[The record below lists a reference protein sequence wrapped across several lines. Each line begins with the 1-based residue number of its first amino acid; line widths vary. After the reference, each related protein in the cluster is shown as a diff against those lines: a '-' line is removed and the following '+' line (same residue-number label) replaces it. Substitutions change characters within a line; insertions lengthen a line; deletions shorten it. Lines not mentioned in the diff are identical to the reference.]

1 MKTRYMF
8 LAIAITSMGL
18 AACMDKDWEAPQ
30 FDEPLYGNNS
40 IMKEEGDKVITI
52 GELKEKYSSL
62 ISASTDGVKEI
73 TDDWQLQV
81 VVNGNDE
88 GGNLYKQISVQDP
101 TGAIIVGINGS
112 NLYPYMPVGQQLLIN
127 LKGLHIGGYRKQA
140 QIGALYKGSSIGRMD
155 TDVWEQ
161 HVRLLK
167 KGEIEAKVDTV
178 DFDENADKFILSGR
192 IVKLSGVT
200 ISGEGTQVLAPEDGS
215 VTLSSNCAN
224 RLINGKSS
232 LVLRTSSYSKFANRA
247 IPAIPAIPPI
257 PKKVDLYG
265 VCTRYNNTWQILM
278 RTESDLQ
285 EIQ

>member
-62 ISASTDGVKEI
+62 INDSTDGVKEI

-140 QIGALYKGSSIGRMD
+140 QIGALYNGSIGRMD

-178 DFDENADKFILSGR
+178 DFDENADKYILSGR

-215 VTLSSNCAN
+215 VALSSNCAN

-247 IPAIPAIPPI
+247 IPKGKAD
-257 PKKVDLYG
+257 VYG

>member
-62 ISASTDGVKEI
+62 INASTDGVKEI

-167 KGEIEAKVDTV
+167 EGEIEAKVDTV

-200 ISGEGTQVLAPEDGS
+200 ISGEGTQVLAPDDGS
-215 VTLSSNCAN
+215 VALSSNCAN

-247 IPAIPAIPPI
+247 V
-257 PKKVDLYG
+257 PKGKADVYG

>member
-18 AACMDKDWEAPQ
+18 TACMDKDWEAPQ

-62 ISASTDGVKEI
+62 INASSDGVKEI

-140 QIGALYKGSSIGRMD
+140 QIGALYNGSIGRMD

-178 DFDENADKFILSGR
+178 DFDENADKYILSGR

-247 IPAIPAIPPI
+247 IPKGKAD
-257 PKKVDLYG
+257 VYG

>member
-62 ISASTDGVKEI
+62 INASTDGVKEI

-101 TGAIIVGINGS
+101 TGAIIVGINAS

-140 QIGALYKGSSIGRMD
+140 QIGALYNGSIGRMD

-178 DFDENADKFILSGR
+178 DFDENADKYILSGR

-247 IPAIPAIPPI
+247 IP
-257 PKKVDLYG
+257 KGKVDLYG

>member
-62 ISASTDGVKEI
+62 INASTDGVKEI

-101 TGAIIVGINGS
+101 TGAIIVGINAS

-140 QIGALYKGSSIGRMD
+140 QIGALYNGSIGRMD

-167 KGEIEAKVDTV
+167 EGEIEAKVDTV
-178 DFDENADKFILSGR
+178 DFDENADKYILSGR

-247 IPAIPAIPPI
+247 IPKGKAD
-257 PKKVDLYG
+257 VYG

>member
-62 ISASTDGVKEI
+62 INASSDGVKEI

-140 QIGALYKGSSIGRMD
+140 QIGALYNGSIGRMD

-167 KGEIEAKVDTV
+167 EGEIEAKVDTV

-224 RLINGKSS
+224 RLINNKSS

-247 IPAIPAIPPI
+247 IPKGKAD
-257 PKKVDLYG
+257 VYG

>member
-62 ISASTDGVKEI
+62 INASTDGVKEI

-167 KGEIEAKVDTV
+167 EGEIEAKVDTV
-178 DFDENADKFILSGR
+178 DFDENADKYILSGR

-224 RLINGKSS
+224 RLINNKSS

-247 IPAIPAIPPI
+247 IPKGKAD
-257 PKKVDLYG
+257 VYG

>member
-62 ISASTDGVKEI
+62 INASSDGVKEI

-101 TGAIIVGINGS
+101 TGAIIVGINAS

-167 KGEIEAKVDTV
+167 EGEIEAKVDTV
-178 DFDENADKFILSGR
+178 DFDENADKYILSGR

-224 RLINGKSS
+224 RLINNKSS

-247 IPAIPAIPPI
+247 IPKGKAD
-257 PKKVDLYG
+257 VYG

>member
-18 AACMDKDWEAPQ
+18 TACMDKDWEAPQ

-62 ISASTDGVKEI
+62 INASTDGVKEI

-101 TGAIIVGINGS
+101 TGAIIVGINAS

-140 QIGALYKGSSIGRMD
+140 QIGALYNGSIGRMD

-167 KGEIEAKVDTV
+167 EGEIEAKVDTV
-178 DFDENADKFILSGR
+178 DFDENADKYILSGR

-215 VTLSSNCAN
+215 VALSSNCAN

-247 IPAIPAIPPI
+247 IPKGKAD
-257 PKKVDLYG
+257 VYG

>member
-62 ISASTDGVKEI
+62 INASSDGVKEI
-73 TDDWQLQV
+73 TDDLQLQV

-140 QIGALYKGSSIGRMD
+140 QIGALYNGSIGRMD

-167 KGEIEAKVDTV
+167 EGEIEAKVDTV
-178 DFDENADKFILSGR
+178 DFDENADKYILSGR

-200 ISGEGTQVLAPEDGS
+200 ISGEGTQVLAPEDCS

-247 IPAIPAIPPI
+247 IPKGKAD
-257 PKKVDLYG
+257 VYG

>member
-62 ISASTDGVKEI
+62 INASTDGVKEI

-88 GGNLYKQISVQDP
+88 GGNLYKQISVQDS

-140 QIGALYKGSSIGRMD
+140 QIGALYKDSSIGRIGRIGRMD

-167 KGEIEAKVDTV
+167 EGEIEAKVDTV
-178 DFDENADKFILSGR
+178 DFDENADKYILSGR

-224 RLINGKSS
+224 RLINGNPS

-247 IPAIPAIPPI
+247 IPKGKAD
-257 PKKVDLYG
+257 VYG

>member
-62 ISASTDGVKEI
+62 INASSDGVKEI

-140 QIGALYKGSSIGRMD
+140 QIGALYNGRSIGRMD

-167 KGEIEAKVDTV
+167 EGEIEAKVDTV

-215 VTLSSNCAN
+215 VALSSNCAN

-247 IPAIPAIPPI
+247 IPKGKAD
-257 PKKVDLYG
+257 VYG

>member
-62 ISASTDGVKEI
+62 INASSDGVKEI

-101 TGAIIVGINGS
+101 TGAIIVGINAS

-140 QIGALYKGSSIGRMD
+140 QIGALYNGSIGRMD

-167 KGEIEAKVDTV
+167 EGEIEAKVDTV

-247 IPAIPAIPPI
+247 IPKGKAD
-257 PKKVDLYG
+257 VYG

>member
-18 AACMDKDWEAPQ
+18 TACMDKDWEAPQ

-62 ISASTDGVKEI
+62 INASTDGVKEI

-140 QIGALYKGSSIGRMD
+140 QIGALYNGSIGRMD

-167 KGEIEAKVDTV
+167 EGEIEAKVDTV
-178 DFDENADKFILSGR
+178 DFDENADKYILSGR

-215 VTLSSNCAN
+215 VALSSNCAN

-247 IPAIPAIPPI
+247 IPKGKAD
-257 PKKVDLYG
+257 VYG

>member
-18 AACMDKDWEAPQ
+18 VACMDKDWEAPQ

-62 ISASTDGVKEI
+62 INASTDGVKEI

-140 QIGALYKGSSIGRMD
+140 QIGALYNGSIGRMD

-161 HVRLLK
+161 HVRLFK
-167 KGEIEAKVDTV
+167 EGEIEAKVDTV

-247 IPAIPAIPPI
+247 IPKGKAD
-257 PKKVDLYG
+257 VYG

>member
-62 ISASTDGVKEI
+62 INASTDGVKEI

-140 QIGALYKGSSIGRMD
+140 QIGALYNGSIGRMD

-167 KGEIEAKVDTV
+167 EGEIEAKVDTV
-178 DFDENADKFILSGR
+178 DFDENADKYILSGR

-224 RLINGKSS
+224 RLINNKSS

-247 IPAIPAIPPI
+247 IPKGKAD
-257 PKKVDLYG
+257 VYG

>member
-62 ISASTDGVKEI
+62 INASSDGVKEI

-140 QIGALYKGSSIGRMD
+140 QIGSLYNGSIGRMD

-167 KGEIEAKVDTV
+167 EGEIEAKVDTV

-247 IPAIPAIPPI
+247 IPKGKAD
-257 PKKVDLYG
+257 VYG

>member
-18 AACMDKDWEAPQ
+18 TACMDKDWEAPQ

-62 ISASTDGVKEI
+62 INASTDGVKEI

-140 QIGALYKGSSIGRMD
+140 QIGALYNGSIGRMD

-167 KGEIEAKVDTV
+167 EGEIEAKVDTV

-215 VTLSSNCAN
+215 VALSSNCAN

-247 IPAIPAIPPI
+247 IPKGKAD
-257 PKKVDLYG
+257 VYG

>member
-62 ISASTDGVKEI
+62 INASTDGVKEI

-140 QIGALYKGSSIGRMD
+140 QIGALYNGSIGRMD

-247 IPAIPAIPPI
+247 IPKGKAD
-257 PKKVDLYG
+257 VYG

>member
-62 ISASTDGVKEI
+62 INASTDGVKEI

-140 QIGALYKGSSIGRMD
+140 QIGALYNNGSSIGRMD

-167 KGEIEAKVDTV
+167 EGEIEAKVDTV
-178 DFDENADKFILSGR
+178 DFDENADKYILSGR

-247 IPAIPAIPPI
+247 IPKGKAD
-257 PKKVDLYG
+257 VYG

>member
-62 ISASTDGVKEI
+62 INASSDGVKEI

-101 TGAIIVGINGS
+101 TGAIIVGINAS

-167 KGEIEAKVDTV
+167 EGEIEAKVDTV
-178 DFDENADKFILSGR
+178 DFDENADKYILSGR

-247 IPAIPAIPPI
+247 IPKGKAD
-257 PKKVDLYG
+257 VYG

>member
-62 ISASTDGVKEI
+62 INASSDGVKEI

-178 DFDENADKFILSGR
+178 DFDENADKYILSGR

-247 IPAIPAIPPI
+247 IPKGKAD
-257 PKKVDLYG
+257 VYG

>member
-62 ISASTDGVKEI
+62 INASTDGVKEI

-140 QIGALYKGSSIGRMD
+140 QIGALYKGSIGRMD

-167 KGEIEAKVDTV
+167 EGEIEAKVDTV
-178 DFDENADKFILSGR
+178 DFD
-192 IVKLSGVT
+192 
-200 ISGEGTQVLAPEDGS
+200 
-215 VTLSSNCAN
+215 
-224 RLINGKSS
+224 
-232 LVLRTSSYSKFANRA
+232 
-247 IPAIPAIPPI
+247 
-257 PKKVDLYG
+257 
-265 VCTRYNNTWQILM
+265 
-278 RTESDLQ
+278 
-285 EIQ
+285 

>member
-62 ISASTDGVKEI
+62 INASTDGVKEI

-140 QIGALYKGSSIGRMD
+140 QIGALYNGRSIGRMD

-167 KGEIEAKVDTV
+167 EGEIEAKVDTV
-178 DFDENADKFILSGR
+178 DFDENADKYILSGR

-247 IPAIPAIPPI
+247 IPKGKAD
-257 PKKVDLYG
+257 VYG

>member
-1 MKTRYMF
+1 MKTRHIF
-8 LAIAITSMGL
+8 LAIAIASVGFSS
-18 AACMDKDWEAPQ
+18 CMDKDWEAPQ

-40 IMKEEGDKVITI
+40 IMKQEGDKVITI

-62 ISASTDGVKEI
+62 INASTDGSKEI
-73 TDDWQLQV
+73 TEDWQLQV

-88 GGNLYKQISVQDP
+88 GGNLYKQISIQDH

-127 LKGLHIGGYRKQA
+127 LKGLYIGGYRKQA
-140 QIGALYKGSSIGRMD
+140 QIGALYRDGIGRMD

-167 KGEIEAKVDTV
+167 PGEIEARVDTV
-178 DFDENADKFILSGR
+178 DFDEKADKYTLSGR
-192 IVKLSGVT
+192 IVRLSGVT

-215 VTLSSNCAN
+215 VTLTSNCAN
-224 RLINGKSS
+224 RLINNKSS

-247 IPAIPAIPPI
+247 IP
-257 PKKVDLYG
+257 KGKVDVYG
-265 VCTRYNNTWQILM
+265 VCTRFNNTWQILM

-285 EIQ
+285 E

>member
-62 ISASTDGVKEI
+62 INASSDGVKEI

-101 TGAIIVGINGS
+101 TGAIIVGINAS

-127 LKGLHIGGYRKQA
+127 LKGLYIGGYRKQA
-140 QIGALYKGSSIGRMD
+140 QIGALYKGSIGRMD

-178 DFDENADKFILSGR
+178 DFDENADKYILSGR

-215 VTLSSNCAN
+215 VALSSNCAN

-247 IPAIPAIPPI
+247 IPKGKAD
-257 PKKVDLYG
+257 VYG

>member
-1 MKTRYMF
+1 MKKRYMF

-18 AACMDKDWEAPQ
+18 TACMDKDWEAPQ

-62 ISASTDGVKEI
+62 INASTDGVKEI

-101 TGAIIVGINGS
+101 TGAIIVGINAS

-140 QIGALYKGSSIGRMD
+140 QIGALYNGSIGRMD

-178 DFDENADKFILSGR
+178 DFDENADKYILSGR

-215 VTLSSNCAN
+215 VALSSNCAN

-247 IPAIPAIPPI
+247 IPKGKAD
-257 PKKVDLYG
+257 VYG

>member
-52 GELKEKYSSL
+52 GELKEKYYSL
-62 ISASTDGVKEI
+62 INASTDGVKEI

-167 KGEIEAKVDTV
+167 EGEIEAKVDTV
-178 DFDENADKFILSGR
+178 DFDENADKYILSGR

-247 IPAIPAIPPI
+247 IPKGKAD
-257 PKKVDLYG
+257 VYG

>member
-62 ISASTDGVKEI
+62 INASTDGVKEI

-140 QIGALYKGSSIGRMD
+140 QIGALYNGSIGRMD

-178 DFDENADKFILSGR
+178 DFDENADKYILSGR

-200 ISGEGTQVLAPEDGS
+200 ISGEGTQVLAPDDGS
-215 VTLSSNCAN
+215 VALSSNCAN
-224 RLINGKSS
+224 RLINGNPS

-247 IPAIPAIPPI
+247 IPKGKAD
-257 PKKVDLYG
+257 VYG

>member
-62 ISASTDGVKEI
+62 INASTDGVKEI

-140 QIGALYKGSSIGRMD
+140 QIGALYNGSIGRMD

-167 KGEIEAKVDTV
+167 EGEIEAKVDTV
-178 DFDENADKFILSGR
+178 DFDENADKYILSGR

-215 VTLSSNCAN
+215 VALSSNCAN

-247 IPAIPAIPPI
+247 IPKGKAD
-257 PKKVDLYG
+257 VYG

>member
-18 AACMDKDWEAPQ
+18 TACMDKDWEAPQ

-62 ISASTDGVKEI
+62 INASTDGVKEI

-178 DFDENADKFILSGR
+178 DFDENADKYILSGR

-200 ISGEGTQVLAPEDGS
+200 ISGEGTQVLAPDDGS
-215 VTLSSNCAN
+215 VALSSNCAN
-224 RLINGKSS
+224 RLINRKSS

-247 IPAIPAIPPI
+247 IPKGKAD
-257 PKKVDLYG
+257 VYG

>member
-62 ISASTDGVKEI
+62 INASSDGVKEI

-140 QIGALYKGSSIGRMD
+140 QIGALYKNGSIGRMD

-167 KGEIEAKVDTV
+167 EGEIEAKVDTV

-247 IPAIPAIPPI
+247 IPKGKAD
-257 PKKVDLYG
+257 VYG

>member
-52 GELKEKYSSL
+52 WELKEKYSSL
-62 ISASTDGVKEI
+62 INASTDGVKEI

-140 QIGALYKGSSIGRMD
+140 QIGALYNGSIGRMD

-167 KGEIEAKVDTV
+167 EGEIEAKVDTV

-247 IPAIPAIPPI
+247 IPKGKAD
-257 PKKVDLYG
+257 VYG

>member
-18 AACMDKDWEAPQ
+18 TACMDKDWEAPQ

-62 ISASTDGVKEI
+62 INASSDGVKEI

-140 QIGALYKGSSIGRMD
+140 QIGALYNGSIGRMD

-167 KGEIEAKVDTV
+167 EGEIEAKVDTV
-178 DFDENADKFILSGR
+178 DFDENADKYILSGR

-247 IPAIPAIPPI
+247 IPKGKAD
-257 PKKVDLYG
+257 VYG

>member
-18 AACMDKDWEAPQ
+18 TACMDKDWEAPQ

-62 ISASTDGVKEI
+62 INASSDGVKEI

-167 KGEIEAKVDTV
+167 EGEIEAKVDTV
-178 DFDENADKFILSGR
+178 DFDENADKYILSGR

-247 IPAIPAIPPI
+247 IPKGKAD
-257 PKKVDLYG
+257 VYG

>member
-62 ISASTDGVKEI
+62 INASTDGVKEI

-178 DFDENADKFILSGR
+178 DFDENADKYILSGR

-200 ISGEGTQVLAPEDGS
+200 ISGEGTQVLAPDDGS
-215 VTLSSNCAN
+215 VALSSNCAN

-247 IPAIPAIPPI
+247 IPKGKAD
-257 PKKVDLYG
+257 VYG

>member
-62 ISASTDGVKEI
+62 INASSDGVKEI

-140 QIGALYKGSSIGRMD
+140 QIGALYKGSIGRMD

-178 DFDENADKFILSGR
+178 DFDENADKYILSGR

-224 RLINGKSS
+224 RLINNKSS

-247 IPAIPAIPPI
+247 IPKGKAD
-257 PKKVDLYG
+257 VYG

>member
-62 ISASTDGVKEI
+62 INASTDGVKEI

-167 KGEIEAKVDTV
+167 EGEIEAKVDTV
-178 DFDENADKFILSGR
+178 DFDENADKYILSGR

-200 ISGEGTQVLAPEDGS
+200 ISGEGTQVLAPDDGS
-215 VTLSSNCAN
+215 VALSSNCAN
-224 RLINGKSS
+224 RLINGNPS

-247 IPAIPAIPPI
+247 IPKGKAD
-257 PKKVDLYG
+257 VYG

>member
-18 AACMDKDWEAPQ
+18 TSCMDKDWEAPQ

-62 ISASTDGVKEI
+62 INASTDGVKEI

-140 QIGALYKGSSIGRMD
+140 QIGALYNGSSSIGRMD

-247 IPAIPAIPPI
+247 IPKGKAD
-257 PKKVDLYG
+257 VYG

>member
-18 AACMDKDWEAPQ
+18 TACMDKDWEAPQ

-62 ISASTDGVKEI
+62 INDSTDGVKEI

-88 GGNLYKQISVQDP
+88 GGNLYKQISIQDH

-127 LKGLHIGGYRKQA
+127 LKGLYIGGYRKQA
-140 QIGALYKGSSIGRMD
+140 QIGALYRDGIGRMD

-167 KGEIEAKVDTV
+167 PGEIEAKVDTV
-178 DFDENADKFILSGR
+178 DFDENADKYALSGR
-192 IVKLSGVT
+192 IVRLSGVT

-215 VTLSSNCAN
+215 VTLTSNCAN
-224 RLINGKSS
+224 RLINNKSS

-247 IPAIPAIPPI
+247 IP
-257 PKKVDLYG
+257 KGKVDVYG
-265 VCTRYNNTWQILM
+265 VCTRFNNTWQILM

-285 EIQ
+285 E